1 MTGIDNDII
10 KCRWANSTSIVASIP
25 IDECGGICQNIHSTQ
40 LYSSS
45 NIDNNCT
52 LIFNT
57 SITGYYVIAIQ
68 IKDFMPSDPNGTALS
83 SIPLQ
88 FLVHSIQLSCNLPII
103 VGDLI
108 NSSTLYVQANV
119 TFSTAIIA
127 QTG

>member
-1 MTGIDNDII
+1 MSPLITLPVNTQQILRIPMTDIDNDII
-10 KCRWANSTSIVASIP
+10 KCRWANSTSIVASIT
-25 IDECGGICQNIHSTQ
+25 IDECGGICQKIP
-40 LYSSS
+40 
-45 NIDNNCT
+45 
-52 LIFNT
+52 
-57 SITGYYVIAIQ
+57 
-68 IKDFMPSDPNGTALS
+68 KDFMLSDPNDTSLS

-108 NSSTLYVQANV
+108 NSATLYVQANV